1 MPKDRINAMRETTTR
16 RRSTGGLCL
25 NGGERVGKE
34 IAALA
39 DPREQRFVVEYAK
52 SGNGKQSAVVAGYS
66 VRSAHTL
73 ASRLLKKVYIR
84 EAIERRNAEIM
95 SELNFT
101 PDRILKEFGRIAAAD
116 VELKGNDK
124 VKALTELAKLARMYP
139 GDRLELSGTVEHQHA
154 HKIDIEALEGAD
166 REKLREVLT
175 ALKAKQIEAET
186 PQEAG

>member
-1 MPKDRINAMRETTTR
+1 MPKDKSTATCDTNGRK
-16 RRSTGGLCL
+16 RSTAGM
-25 NGGERVGKE
+25 RPDDPQRIGKA

-39 DPREQRFVVEYAK
+39 DPREQRFVLAYTK
-52 SGNGKQSAVVAGYS
+52 SGNGKQSAVAAGYP

-124 VKALTELAKLARMYP
+124 VKALTELAKMAGMYP

-154 HKIDIEALEGAD
+154 HKIDIEALEGAE
-166 REKLREVLT
+166 RQKLREVLT
-175 ALKAKQIEAET
+175 ALKLKQIEQET
-186 PQEAG
+186 SQKAG